1 MATLDDTLA
10 NMSVKHDRLHDI
22 IDIAPQTYVTGPT
35 HSVCVW
41 QIDSLVMGWGW
52 GWGRDR
58 TKDRSERAT
67 NELVLDNRTRT
78 VLLKLMNRGVI
89 GSLHGCVSTGKEANV
104 YFADAPTEATINA
117 DAALSVGTTA
127 AAVAAE
133 MQARFPG
140 GLAVKVFKTSILVF
154 KDRDRYVTG
163 EFRFRRGYA
172 KHNPRKMVRLWAEK
186 ELRNLHRM
194 QLAGLPVPAPVA
206 VKANVLVMEFMGA
219 DGWPSKRL
227 KDVEGLGVAEWDAL
241 YVQCVK
247 AMRRMFHVCRLVH
260 ADLSEFNMLYHAG
273 RLYIID
279 VSQSVEHDHP
289 CALEFLRMD
298 CTNVTDFFA
307 SKRCAGGLHTMGKV
321 ALFNFVVRPGVP
333 DADLDA
339 LIDAARREH
348 SALLAAELDPA
359 RRESREAQEWKVAE
373 AAFLHSFIP
382 RTLMDVTDCERDIF
396 SPQDAPPM
404 LYSTVTG
411 LADTVPGVP
420 AGAGAAAEPL
430 CLDSDSDD
438 DDGGEDDEKEDDDGE
453 DDEEEEKDEGAKEE
467 GADGAG
473 APVDPAAAA
482 AAALDEKQKKKLAR
496 KAHKKEV
503 KLERRERRKEKSER
517 KKKEKEKRKVVNK
530 QHSKMMGQ

>member
-1 MATLDDTLA
+1 M
-10 NMSVKHDRLHDI
+10 
-22 IDIAPQTYVTGPT
+22 
-35 HSVCVW
+35 
-41 QIDSLVMGWGW
+41 
-52 GWGRDR
+52 
-58 TKDRSERAT
+58 
-67 NELVLDNRTRT
+67 LDNRTRT
-78 VLLKLMNRGVI
+78 VLLKLRNRGVI
-89 GSLHGCVSTGKEANV
+89 GALHGCVSTGKEANV
-104 YFADAPTEATINA
+104 YFAEAPTEATINA

-127 AAVAAE
+127 AAVAAD

-273 RLYIID
+273 RLFIID

-373 AAFLHSFIP
+373 AAFLHSYIP

-396 SPQDAPPM
+396 RPQDAPPM

-411 LADTVPGVP
+411 LAD
-420 AGAGAAAEPL
+420 AAAEPL

-438 DDGGEDDEKEDDDGE
+438 DGGDDYDDDDDDDDDDDEDDKKEEDEDDGE
-453 DDEEEEKDEGAKEE
+453 NEEEEDEEDENKEGTQEEEEE
-467 GADGAG
+467 GEE
-473 APVDPAAAA
+473 AAAA
-482 AAALDEKQKKKLAR
+482 APGDAALDEKQKKKLAR

-503 KLERRERRKEKSER
+503 KQERRERRKEKSER
-517 KKKEKEKRKVVNK
+517 KKKEKEKRKVINK